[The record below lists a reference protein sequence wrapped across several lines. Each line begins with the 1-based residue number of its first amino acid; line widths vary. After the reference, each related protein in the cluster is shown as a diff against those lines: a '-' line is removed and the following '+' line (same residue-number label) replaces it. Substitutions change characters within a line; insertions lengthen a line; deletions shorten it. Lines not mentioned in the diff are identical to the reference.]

1 MPQDDVGSII
11 QLINLYAFAV
21 DTQRWDLFDRIFMAD
36 VDADFSATAHW
47 RDLASFK
54 ADFAAFHAPFDST
67 QHVMANHLVTVDGDR
82 AHAFVHGSWRLIRRA
97 AEGAPLWDG
106 TGWYDDD
113 LDPHR
118 RRLADRP
125 ADLPGGVVD
134 RQFRGQRDDRRGE
147 VRDRH
152 NRAARGG
159 RAWRGRVSGGDR
171 LNSPAANFPGRSR

>member
-21 DTQRWDLFDRIFMAD
+21 DTQRWDLFDRIFTPD

-113 LDPHR
+113 LVRTADGWRIAR
-118 RRLADRP
+118 RTCRVVWWTGNP
-125 ADLPGGVVD
+125 AVNETIAGVKFETDTIVLREEAKRGVV
-134 RQFRGQRDDRRGE
+134 GYLKAIG
-147 VRDRH
+147 
-152 NRAARGG
+152 
-159 RAWRGRVSGGDR
+159 
-171 LNSPAANFPGRSR
+171 

>member
-47 RDLASFK
+47 HDLASFK

-67 QHVMANHLVTVDGDR
+67 QHVMANHLVTVDGDC
-82 AHAFVHGSWRLIRRA
+82 AHAFVYGSWRLIRRA

-113 LDPHR
+113 LIRTADGWRIAR
-118 RRLADRP
+118 RTCRVVWWTGNSAVNETI
-125 ADLPGGVVD
+125 AGVKFETDTIVL
-134 RQFRGQRDDRRGE
+134 RE
-147 VRDRH
+147 E
-152 NRAARGG
+152 AARGAVG
-159 RAWRGRVSGGDR
+159 YLEAIG
-171 LNSPAANFPGRSR
+171 